1 MLASASETMD
11 SNSEPVL
18 RWHGLKSG
26 ALASETRSL
35 DCSVDSSVQ
44 DQPHCKEGA
53 DSNHLESRL
62 N

>member
-1 MLASASETMD
+1 MD

-18 RWHGLKSG
+18 RWHGLESG
-26 ALASETRSL
+26 AWASETRSL

-44 DQPHCKEGA
+44 LHCKEGA
-53 DSNHLESRL
+53 DSNRLESRL